1 MVSPREAK
9 RRRARSIPMA
19 ESLSDSWFEEVH
31 ALLVHVRDI
40 NRAAL
45 AQAGGLIGPAI
56 ARGGVLHTFGSG
68 HSEII
73 AREIIGRAGGL
84 VCVSGI
90 LETTNGAAENVPG
103 FGRLLAERHARLHG
117 MERGES
123 VIVISNSGRNCA
135 PIDVALVAKERGLHV
150 IAVTA
155 LAMAREAPS
164 RHPSGQKLHEVAD
177 LVLDNGGITGDARTV
192 LPDGSGARSGP
203 SSTLTGGM
211 LLNLLQLEVL
221 QWLAEHGHP
230 LPVLRSQNT
239 DGGAEHNQALAA
251 KYRLRL
257 SRPL

>member
-1 MVSPREAK
+1 
-9 RRRARSIPMA
+9 MA
-19 ESLSDSWFEEVH
+19 ASLGERWFDDIH
-31 ALLVHVRDI
+31 ALLAQVRDI

-45 AQAGGLIGPAI
+45 TRAGELVGPAI
-56 ARGGVLHTFGSG
+56 ARSDVLHTFGSG

-103 FGRLLAERHARLHG
+103 FGRMLAERHARLHG
-117 MERGES
+117 MERGET
-123 VIVISNSGRNCA
+123 VVVISNSGRNCA
-135 PIDVALVAKERGLHV
+135 PIDVAIFARERGLHV
-150 IAVTA
+150 VAVTA
-155 LAMAREAPS
+155 LAMAREVTS
-164 RHPSGQKLHEVAD
+164 RHPSGKMLHEVAD
-177 LVLDNGGITGDARTV
+177 VVLDNGGISGDARTT
-192 LPDGSGARSGP
+192 LPDGSGAKSGP
-203 SSTLTGGM
+203 SSTLTGAL

-221 QWLAEHGHP
+221 QWLADRGHA

-257 SRPL
+257 SRPI